1 MKDPKNSQSAE
12 PQTSKGEAILARLN
26 KLLSG
31 PERTP
36 PR

>member
-1 MKDPKNSQSAE
+1 MEDPKSSQSAE
-12 PQTSKGEAILARLN
+12 RETSKGEAILARLD